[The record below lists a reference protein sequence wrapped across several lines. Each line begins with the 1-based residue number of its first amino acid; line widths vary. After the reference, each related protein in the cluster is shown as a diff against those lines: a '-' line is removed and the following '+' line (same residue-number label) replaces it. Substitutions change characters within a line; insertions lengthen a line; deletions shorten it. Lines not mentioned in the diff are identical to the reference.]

1 MTMKPSVVKW
11 WRKYVAEVGWPLNVV
26 CVASLLV
33 VCLHDF
39 VFAGGPE
46 LFQNAGKLWDL
57 VYQLSLA
64 VLASYVF
71 FYVNVH
77 LPRQQ
82 DRGNIQNF
90 LNDKTFRIVRDAW
103 TIVEELQRHAR
114 GDDHGDAYIS
124 LSGLKTMCSR
134 VSAHD
139 EAPLFLGNLRRH
151 ANWIEYLRHAN
162 WIEYLVYFR
171 NETKEN
177 AESIYSKITFLDSDY
192 LKLIIDIDDC
202 DYFSVLRAIGSAP
215 MRNNDISFLANQ
227 MYDYLEKV
235 WRLRDYA
242 QREFG
247 DPPRGG
253 SYLTLFR

>member
-1 MTMKPSVVKW
+1 MKPSVVKW
-11 WRKYVAEVGWPLNVV
+11 WRKYVAEVGWPLNAV

-39 VFAGGPE
+39 VFAGSPE

-77 LPRQQ
+77 LPRQR
-82 DRGNIQNF
+82 DRENIQNF

-114 GDDHGDAYIS
+114 GTDHGDAYIS
-124 LSGLKTMCSR
+124 LSALKTMCSR
-134 VSAHD
+134 VSVQD
-139 EAPLFLGNLRRH
+139 EAPLFLGNLG
-151 ANWIEYLRHAN
+151 RHAN

-171 NETKEN
+171 NEAKEN
-177 AESIYSKITFLDSDY
+177 AESIYSKMTFLDSDY

-202 DYFSVLRAIGSAP
+202 DYFSILRVIGSAP

-227 MYDYLEKV
+227 MYDYLKKV

-253 SYLTLFR
+253 SYLALFR

>member
-1 MTMKPSVVKW
+1 MKPSVVIW
-11 WRKYVAEVGWPLNVV
+11 WRKYVAEVGWPLNAV
-26 CVASLLV
+26 CVASVLV

-39 VFAGGPE
+39 VFAGSPE
-46 LFQNAGKLWDL
+46 LFQNAAKLWDL

-64 VLASYVF
+64 LLASYVF

-77 LPRQQ
+77 LPRQR
-82 DRGNIQNF
+82 DRENIQNF

-114 GDDHGDAYIS
+114 VNDHGDAYKS
-124 LSGLKTMCSR
+124 LSDLKTMCSR
-134 VSAHD
+134 VSPHD
-139 EAPLFLGNLRRH
+139 EAPLFLGNLG
-151 ANWIEYLRHAN
+151 RHAN

-253 SYLTLFR
+253 SYLTLFPNNKYA